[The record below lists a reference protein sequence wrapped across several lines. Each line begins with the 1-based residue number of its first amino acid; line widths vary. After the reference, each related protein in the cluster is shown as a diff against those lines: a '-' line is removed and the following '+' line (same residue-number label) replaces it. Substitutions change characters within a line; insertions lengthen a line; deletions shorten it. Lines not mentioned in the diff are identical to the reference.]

1 MKEGWNVL
9 LRYDESFAG
18 VNIWFI
24 YKRGEQETIV
34 NPLDLT
40 LTSYLPSGETPFPT
54 IKIGRDESHQFLE
67 GVANG
72 LADAGFRPDELKA
85 AIKEMEAIK
94 FHLEDMRKLVFKL
107 LFGKKKYYYQGMEI
121 SEGRGNK

>member
-1 MKEGWNVL
+1 MKEGWNVF

-18 VNIWFI
+18 VNIWFVN
-24 YKRGEQETIV
+24 KQGEREVVV

-40 LTSYLPSGETPFPT
+40 ITSYMPSGETPLPT
-54 IKIGRDESHQFLE
+54 IRIDRNMSHQFLE
-67 GVANG
+67 GLANG
-72 LADAGFRPDELKA
+72 LVDAGFRPDELKA
-85 AIKEMEAIK
+85 ANKEMEAIK

-121 SEGRGNK
+121 SEGRGK